1 MEFFNIGGGEL
12 LVIVLLALILFGPE
26 DIMKMM
32 RTLGKY
38 ARSARE
44 MWTQFNAT
52 LQDEY
57 LDSEELGEVLEETKA
72 TVAEA
77 QEAVRALNVSM
88 KEVTSAVEKD
98 VAAAQQTVHQEGKEA
113 AAALK
118 ETLQPQG
125 KVQAGMPDSSK
136 PSEGA
141 ASPTTLPEDESATDE
156 AADDAVGDVDAG
168 AAEADGLTRS
178 EED

>member
-38 ARSARE
+38 ARSARG
-44 MWTQFNAT
+44 MWAQFNAT
-52 LQDEY
+52 LQNEY

-77 QEAVRALNVSM
+77 QEVMKALNTSVG
-88 KEVTSAVEKD
+88 EVTTAIEKD
-98 VAAAQQTVHQEGKEA
+98 VAEAQKTVRQEGTEA
-113 AAALK
+113 AVALK
-118 ETLQPQG
+118 GSLQPQPQ
-125 KVQAGMPDSSK
+125 KK
-136 PSEGA
+136 PALPGGTARAEDGPEVADEDGVTRGEEG
-141 ASPTTLPEDESATDE
+141 
-156 AADDAVGDVDAG
+156 
-168 AAEADGLTRS
+168 
-178 EED
+178 